1 MNREDDALMLGLTCP
16 QNPMALSGQPI
27 LTQLDS
33 DALTCRERSTLFGLL
48 RLWPQCER
56 RRISGPWNGVERRA
70 GRVQWAH

>member
-1 MNREDDALMLGLTCP
+1 MNREDDALMLGLM
-16 QNPMALSGQPI
+16 QNPTAFSGQPI

-56 RRISGPWNGVERRA
+56 RRISGPWNGVERREW
-70 GRVQWAH
+70 RKAHA